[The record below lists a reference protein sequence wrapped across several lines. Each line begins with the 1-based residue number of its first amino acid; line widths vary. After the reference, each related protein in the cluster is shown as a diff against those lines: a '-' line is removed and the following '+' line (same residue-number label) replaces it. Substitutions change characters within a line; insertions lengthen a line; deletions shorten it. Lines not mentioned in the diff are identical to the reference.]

1 MTPHSDSH
9 VHAAP
14 ATAVATKRISWG
26 AILAGAVLALVIQL
40 ALSLLGL
47 GIGLG
52 TIDPLTEQ
60 DPMAGIGI
68 GAAIWWVVSMLIS
81 LYLGATVAGRLAGMP
96 RPTDGLLHGL
106 LTWSVVTL
114 FTFYLLTTAVG
125 RIIGGVTGVAGRALS
140 GVGSG
145 IAAVAPQ
152 AGEAIKG
159 ELKEQ
164 GIDLND
170 LKKEARLLL
179 NQTGKAE
186 LSPEALERQAKTAG
200 SEAKD
205 AAGRSAANPQAADDN
220 FDEVID
226 RLGDEARGIGNAAD
240 RDAAVNVVMKR
251 TGKSRAESEKI
262 VDNWISTAKA
272 AGREAKDAAGRS
284 AANPQAA
291 DDSFDEVIDRLGD
304 QARGIGNAADRDAAV
319 NVVMKRTGK
328 SRAESEQVVD
338 NWIATAKAGQ
348 AKLAEAKA
356 KAGAVAREAGDK
368 AAAGLSKAALMMAL
382 GLGLGAAAAA
392 FGGRRAAPRSVVVAA

>member
-1 MTPHSDSH
+1 
-9 VHAAP
+9 
-14 ATAVATKRISWG
+14 
-26 AILAGAVLALVIQL
+26 
-40 ALSLLGL
+40 
-47 GIGLG
+47 
-52 TIDPLTEQ
+52 
-60 DPMAGIGI
+60 
-68 GAAIWWVVSMLIS
+68 
-81 LYLGATVAGRLAGMP
+81 
-96 RPTDGLLHGL
+96 
-106 LTWSVVTL
+106 VVTL

-145 IAAVAPQ
+145 IAAVAPK
-152 AGEAIKG
+152 AGEAIRG

-179 NQTGKAE
+179 RQTGKAE
-186 LSPEALERQAKTAG
+186 LSPEALER
-200 SEAKD
+200 EAK
-205 AAGRSAANPQAADDN
+205 A
-220 FDEVID
+220 
-226 RLGDEARGIGNAAD
+226 
-240 RDAAVNVVMKR
+240 
-251 TGKSRAESEKI
+251 T
-262 VDNWISTAKA
+262 
-272 AGREAKDAAGRS
+272 GREAKDAAGRS
-284 AANPQAA
+284 ATNPQAA

-328 SRAESEQVVD
+328 SRAESEQIVD

-348 AKLAEAKA
+348 AKLAEAKV
-356 KAGAVAREAGDK
+356 KAEAVAREAGDK

>member
-1 MTPHSDSH
+1 MTPHHDSH
-9 VHAAP
+9 LHATAAP
-14 ATAVATKRISWG
+14 IAVATKRISWG
-26 AILAGAVLALVIQL
+26 AILAGTVLALVLQL

-68 GAAIWWVVSMLIS
+68 GAAIWWVVSMLVS
-81 LYLGATVAGRLAGMP
+81 LYLGASVAGRLAGMP

-145 IAAVAPQ
+145 IAAVAPK
-152 AGEAIKG
+152 AGEVIKG

-179 NQTGKAE
+179 RQTGKSE
-186 LSPEALERQAKTAG
+186 LSPEALERQAKAAG

-220 FDEVID
+220 FDAVID

-251 TGKSRAESEKI
+251 TGKSRAESEQI
-262 VDNWISTAKA
+262 VDNWIS
-272 AGREAKDAAGRS
+272 
-284 AANPQAA
+284 
-291 DDSFDEVIDRLGD
+291 
-304 QARGIGNAADRDAAV
+304 
-319 NVVMKRTGK
+319 
-328 SRAESEQVVD
+328 
-338 NWIATAKAGQ
+338 TAKAGQ

-356 KAGAVAREAGDK
+356 KAGAVAREAADK

-382 GLGLGAAAAA
+382 GLGLGAGAAA

>member
-1 MTPHSDSH
+1 MNPTTDIIIN
-9 VHAAP
+9 P
-14 ATAVATKRISWG
+14 ATPAVAAKRISWG
-26 AILAGAVLALVIQL
+26 AVLAGAVLALVIQL
-40 ALSLLGL
+40 SLTLLGL

-60 DPMAGIGI
+60 NPMAGIGI
-68 GAAIWWVVSMLIS
+68 GAAIWWAISMLAS
-81 LYLGATVAGRLAGMP
+81 LYLGASVAARLSGMP

-114 FTFYLLTTAVG
+114 LTFYLLTTAVG

-170 LKKEARLLL
+170 LKKEARELLR
-179 NQTGKAE
+179 QTGKSE
-186 LSPEALERQAKTAG
+186 LSPENIERQAKTAG
-200 SEAKD
+200 REAKD
-205 AAGRSAANPQAADDN
+205 AAGQSAANPQAADDN

-226 RLGDEARGIGNAAD
+226 RLGDQARTIGNAAD

-262 VDNWISTAKA
+262 VDNWI
-272 AGREAKDAAGRS
+272 
-284 AANPQAA
+284 
-291 DDSFDEVIDRLGD
+291 
-304 QARGIGNAADRDAAV
+304 
-319 NVVMKRTGK
+319 
-328 SRAESEQVVD
+328 
-338 NWIATAKAGQ
+338 ATAKQAQ
-348 AKLAEAKA
+348 AKMAEAKV
-356 KAGAVAREAGDK
+356 KAEAVAREAGDK

-392 FGGRRAAPRSVVVAA
+392 FGGRRAAPRITLANEMAAAN